1 MTVETTA
8 VQAATSATET
18 PVGGNAAAPEASGTK
33 PTEGTEPK
41 VEAPAET
48 KEEAPEEKKEADSLL
63 SEEEKTEEKDDDP
76 VPDEYEFKVPE
87 GTELDSTMVESFK
100 PLAKELGLG
109 NTAAQKLVDLVATH
123 TQRAVDA
130 QREQE
135 VKMISEW
142 KSQITSD
149 PNHKEVIAS
158 AKLTVQKFGND
169 NPEFKKLTDSWLG
182 SHPGFVK
189 FLAQIGNHLK
199 EADMPQGTIGSGGE
213 GSLGS
218 ILYPNMNKK

>member
-1 MTVETTA
+1 MSNENTEVVQETTGA
-8 VQAATSATET
+8 PEV
-18 PVGGNAAAPEASGTK
+18 AAPETPATDPVASPPDATASK
-33 PTEGTEPK
+33 APEADANETPAEPK
-41 VEAPAET
+41 EAE
-48 KEEAPEEKKEADSLL
+48 SLL
-63 SEEEKTEEKDDDP
+63 SEGENADDGKDADP
-76 VPDEYEFKVPE
+76 VPEEYEFNVPE
-87 GTELDSTMVESFK
+87 GTELDPGMVEAFK
-100 PLAKELGLG
+100 PLAKELSLG
-109 NTAAQKLVDLVATH
+109 SNAAQKLVDLVATH
-123 TQRAVDA
+123 TQKAVDA

-135 VKMISEW
+135 AKMISEW

-169 NPEFKKLTDSWLG
+169 NPEFKKLTESWLG

-189 FLAQIGNHLK
+189 FLAQVGNHLK
-199 EADMPQGTIGSGGE
+199 EADMPQGTVGSGGE